1 MPRSVCSSTKH
12 VHTTRE
18 HQVHCVRAMA
28 APASAVL
35 PLDGRVALVTGGSR
49 GIGREVC
56 AHLASLGARVVINYA
71 SNSANADAFAAELNS
86 ASRGGG
92 GGPVAVAVRADV
104 SDPAAVRALFD
115 RAEEAFG
122 STPRIVVACAGLLE
136 PKYPSL
142 ADTTVEDFDAMF
154 AVNVRG
160 TFLVCREAANRIPPA
175 GAGAGGRI
183 VTFSSSIL
191 GTLLPGYAAY
201 TATNGAVEAMTKI
214 LAKEVAAKGVT
225 ANVVAPGP
233 VRTELFMAG
242 KDEAFV
248 KKVAERSMGRIAE
261 TTDVAPVVA
270 FLVSDAAAWVN
281 GQVIRVNGG
290 FA

>member
-1 MPRSVCSSTKH
+1 
-12 VHTTRE
+12 
-18 HQVHCVRAMA
+18 MA
-28 APASAVL
+28 ANVGNSAL

-49 GIGREVC
+49 GIGREVSS
-56 AHLASLGARVVINYA
+56 HLAALGARVLINYA
-71 SNSANADAFAAELNS
+71 SNSASASALAAELNS
-86 ASRGGG
+86 RSGGG
-92 GGPVAVAVRADV
+92 NLRALAAQADV
-104 SDPAAVRALFD
+104 SNPAAVRALFD

-122 STPRIVVACAGLLE
+122 SAPHIVVACAGLLNS
-136 PKYPSL
+136 KYPAL
-142 ADTTVEDFDAMF
+142 ADTAVEDFDAMF

-160 TFLVCREAANRIPPA
+160 TFLVCREAANRVPP
-175 GAGAGGRI
+175 GSGGRI
-183 VTFSSSIL
+183 VTFSSSIM

-201 TATNGAVEAMTKI
+201 TATNGAVEAMTRI
-214 LAKEVAAKGVT
+214 LAKEVAAKGIT

-242 KDEAFV
+242 KDEAFLKRV
-248 KKVAERSMGRIAE
+248 EAQSMGRIAE

-270 FLVSDAAAWVN
+270 FLASDAAGWVN